1 MKLFKFPVDMYVSP
15 VGSYVISCFLLSG
28 GDKSDV
34 TISGLN
40 ARWKAA
46 VKKNKHFDIF
56 DLRSIADYFHVPYIL
71 EPIAMVQSKCNV
83 VYLPYD
89 GEKLYPIRE
98 DGFVTQTMTTG
109 KIYPL
114 KDGGESK

>member
-28 GDKSDV
+28 DKNEITV
-34 TISGLN
+34 SGLS

-46 VKKNKHFDIF
+46 VKKNKQFDIF
-56 DLRSIADYFHVPYIL
+56 DLKSIADYFHVPYTL
-71 EPIAMVQSKCNV
+71 KNIAMVQSKYNV

-89 GEKLYPIRE
+89 GETLYPIRE

-114 KDGGESK
+114 KDEEKAE

>member
-1 MKLFKFPVDMYVSP
+1 MKFKFPVDMYVSP
-15 VGSYVISCFLLSG
+15 VGSYVISCFLLG
-28 GDKSDV
+28 NDKSEI

-40 ARWKAA
+40 ARWEAA
-46 VKKNKHFDIF
+46 VKKNKQFDIF

-71 EPIAMVQSKCNV
+71 EPIAMVQSKYNV

-98 DGFVTQTMTTG
+98 DGFITQTMTTG

-114 KDGGESK
+114 KDEEEAE